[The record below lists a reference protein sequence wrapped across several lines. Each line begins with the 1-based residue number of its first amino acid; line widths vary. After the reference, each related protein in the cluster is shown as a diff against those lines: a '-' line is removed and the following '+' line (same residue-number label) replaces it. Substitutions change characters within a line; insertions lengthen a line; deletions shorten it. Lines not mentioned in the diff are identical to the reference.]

1 MVTSASQPS
10 YFRLVP
16 GDINGFLGLVVDNLS
31 VLGLLAGVLIG
42 GYGVPADIVFGKM
55 FPGTALGVLVGDL
68 VYTWLAVRLA
78 RRTGRGDV
86 TAMPFGLDT
95 PSTIGMALLV
105 LGPAFAKFRAAGL
118 DPTAAGLQT
127 WYLGMA
133 ATAAMGI
140 LKLLL
145 SFAGRTVR
153 RRGSDGRIAGL
164 AGRHR
169 ADVDRIFPHGRSAAI
184 SSGRSADLGSRSVRI
199 GRPRDPLRSAS
210 RACFS
215 RSWSAPCFTTA
226 RATSVFSACRFRR
239 PVVPTLRLAFPHPDA
254 GIVHG
259 FADLGDYLALIIPF
273 SLLTVV
279 GGVNNTESARVA
291 GDDYDVRSI
300 LLAEAAATLLAGL
313 AGGVAQTTPYIGH
326 PAFKEMGAR
335 SGYTLLTG
343 VFVGAGGMLGF
354 LANLIEF
361 MPLAALAPVLVFLAL
376 NITAQAF
383 SAVPARHAIAVAI
396 SFFPS
401 IARLLTIELSDPKF
415 VSPQR
420 FAALMAAP
428 GTWLA
433 YLERH
438 RRIGQRLH
446 HYRDHLGSIRG
457 RNGRAQAAIR
467 GPLFGVGRPAV
478 LFRDHSLG
486 ALGRQRLCAAA
497 VGRRCAQCR
506 DPILRGLLCIGHCLG
521 AAVSAARSQLS
532 AEAGLARHGK
542 RRAGK
547 CQPFPT
553 GRIGVLT

>member
-1 MVTSASQPS
+1 LATSAGQPS
-10 YFRLVP
+10 FLRLVP

-31 VLGLLAGVLIG
+31 VLGLLAAVLIG

-68 VYTWLAVRLA
+68 AYTWLAVRLA

-118 DPTAAGLQT
+118 DPTSAGLET

-153 RRGSDGRIAGL
+153 RVIPMAGL
-164 AGRHR
+164 
-169 ADVDRIFPHGRSAAI
+169 
-184 SSGRSADLGSRSVRI
+184 LGSLAGIALTLI
-199 GRPRDPLRSAS
+199 GFFPMVDLLQFPMVGLLTLGLVLYALV
-210 RACFS
+210 AGGP
-215 RSWSAPCFTTA
+215 APFGMPGVLFAVIVGTLFYYGAGHCGFLGMQIPTPA
-226 RATSVFSACRFRR
+226 M
-239 PVVPTLRLAFPHPDA
+239 PTLRLAFPHPDP
-254 GIVHG
+254 GIFHG
-259 FADLGDYLALIIPF
+259 FAGLRDYLPLIIPF
-273 SLLTVV
+273 ALLTVV
-279 GGVNNTESARVA
+279 GGVNNSESARVA

-343 VFVGAGGMLGF
+343 VFVGVGGMLGF

-361 MPLAALAPVLVFLAL
+361 VPLAVLAPVLVFLAL

-383 SAVPARHAIAVAI
+383 TAVPARHAIAVAI

-401 IARLLTIELSDPKF
+401 IARLLSIELSDPKF
-415 VSPQR
+415 ISPQK
-420 FAALMAAP
+420 FAALMTAPEHGLPALSVIVALGNGFIITATIWAAFVV
-428 GTWLA
+428 
-433 YLERH
+433 EM
-438 RRIGQRLH
+438 IGRKL
-446 HYRDHLGSIRG
+446 RS
-457 RNGRAQAAIR
+457 AAIYLSA
-467 GPLFGVGRPAV
+467 G
-478 LFRDHSLG
+478 G
-486 ALGRQRLCAAA
+486 ALCFFGIIHSVRLDGSAYVLPQLDGIARHVAIQFCAAYFVLAGVLLLLSLQRQRAT
-497 VGRRCAQCR
+497 
-506 DPILRGLLCIGHCLG
+506 PINSKI
-521 AAVSAARSQLS
+521 
-532 AEAGLARHGK
+532 
-542 RRAGK
+542 
-547 CQPFPT
+547 
-553 GRIGVLT
+553 

>member
-1 MVTSASQPS
+1 LATSASQSS

-31 VLGLLAGVLIG
+31 VLGLLAAVLIG

-78 RRTGRGDV
+78 RRTGRADV

-118 DPTAAGLQT
+118 DPTSAGLET

-133 ATAAMGI
+133 ATAAMGM

-153 RRGSDGRIAGL
+153 RVVPMAGL
-164 AGRHR
+164 
-169 ADVDRIFPHGRSAAI
+169 
-184 SSGRSADLGSRSVRI
+184 LGSLAGIALTLI
-199 GRPRDPLRSAS
+199 GFFPMIDLLQFPLVGLLTLGLVLYALV
-210 RACFS
+210 AKGTVPFGLPGVLF
-215 RSWSAPCFTTA
+215 AVVVGTA
-226 RATSVFSACRFRR
+226 FYYGAGHFGFLGMQVPT
-239 PVVPTLRLAFPHPDA
+239 PTMPTLRLALPHPDP
-254 GIVHG
+254 GIFHG
-259 FADLGDYLALIIPF
+259 VAALGDYLALIIPF

-354 LANLIEF
+354 LANLIEVV
-361 MPLAALAPVLVFLAL
+361 PLAALAPVLVFLAL

-383 SAVPARHAIAVAI
+383 SAVPARHAVAVAI

-415 VSPQR
+415 VPPQK

-428 GTWLA
+428 
-433 YLERH
+433 
-438 RRIGQRLH
+438 
-446 HYRDHLGSIRG
+446 DHGL
-457 RNGRAQAAIR
+457 
-467 GPLFGVGRPAV
+467 PALSV
-478 LFRDHSLG
+478 IV
-486 ALGRQRLCAAA
+486 ALGNGFIITAMIWAAFVVEMVERRLRSTAVYLAVGGILCFFGIIHSVRLDGSAYVLPQLHGVERNVAIQFCAAYFVLA
-497 VGRRCAQCR
+497 MVV
-506 DPILRGLLCIGHCLG
+506 GLLSLQRVG
-521 AAVSAARSQLS
+521 APQP
-532 AEAGLARHGK
+532 
-542 RRAGK
+542 RRN
-547 CQPFPT
+547 
-553 GRIGVLT
+553 